1 MPPIDTT
8 ALDGDLLLRGL
19 WEGLGNPVCYITGG
33 YIRDRLLQRTSV
45 DLDLVLAGDLE
56 QSAGPARRLAAHLDT
71 RAHILGRDEK
81 RVWRIETPE
90 LKVELW
96 PLGNLS
102 LDQDIERRDFSCN
115 ALMWEL
121 PNGPLVDR
129 VGGVEDLAAKKLR
142 ALARANLIEDPVRL
156 IRAPR
161 LLAQLPGFEL
171 DRRSAGWIQSLSPDL
186 ARGPRERVGLELGKM
201 LRATH
206 AKVGFKTMLDLGLFV
221 PAAPADS
228 DADADWLAQHLGA
241 VPRLTGAAPHP
252 VSGAVHE
259 AGEAARLAFL
269 LRAWCAPSAQEVAG
283 YAWPRTDRQLA
294 ARAAALVERV
304 AETVDASV
312 ADRRW
317 MTHAA
322 GAAFP
327 ATLALAAAIAPAGGN
342 WIRWWRLWKQRGS
355 DLATPEPLLSGEDV
369 MAVLNLRPGPKLGS
383 AFRAVTAAQIRGEVR
398 SRDGARRWL
407 KRWRG

>member
-8 ALDGDLLLRGL
+8 ALDGDLLLRGV
-19 WEGLGNPVCYITGG
+19 WEGLGNPVSYVTGG
-33 YIRDRLLQRTSV
+33 YIRDRLLKRTSV

-71 RAHILGRDEK
+71 RAHVLGRDEK

-121 PNGPLVDR
+121 PDGPLVDR
-129 VGGVEDLAAKKLR
+129 VGGISDLTARKLR
-142 ALARANLIEDPVRL
+142 ALSRANLNDDPVRL
-156 IRAPR
+156 VRAPR

-171 DRRSAGWIQSLSPDL
+171 EKRSAEWIQSLSPRL
-186 ARGPRERVGLELGKM
+186 ALGPRERVGLELSKL
-201 LRATH
+201 LRATRTGL
-206 AKVGFKTMLDLGLFV
+206 GFRTMLDLGLFV

-228 DADADWLAQHLGA
+228 DTDADWLAENLGA
-241 VPRLTGAAPHP
+241 FPRLAGTQPHP
-252 VSGAVHE
+252 VSGAVRD
-259 AGEAARLAFL
+259 AGDAGRLAFL
-269 LRAWCAPSAQEVAG
+269 LRAWGAPQSQEVAS
-283 YAWPRTDRQLA
+283 YAWLRSDRLHA
-294 ARAAALVERV
+294 ARAATLVER
-304 AETVDASV
+304 AIETVNASV

-317 MTHAA
+317 LIHAA

-327 ATLALAAAIAPAGGN
+327 ATIALSAATAPEAGN
-342 WIRWWRLWKQRGS
+342 WHRWWRLWKQRGPE
-355 DLATPEPLLSGEDV
+355 LATPEPLLSGEEV
-369 MAVLNLRPGPKLGS
+369 MAILGLPPGRELGS

-398 SRDGARRWL
+398 SRDGARLWL
-407 KRWRG
+407 NKWRG